1 MAADAGGAGR
11 EDRALS
17 VLLAVKALRA
27 GYGRVPVLHGVDFE
41 VAEGEIVGV
50 LGHNGM
56 GKTTLLKAIM
66 GLVPAAGGVIDYAG
80 LDLTRERA
88 SERARHGIGYVPQ
101 GRGIFPA
108 LSVRDN
114 IRMGLAA
121 HHDEEE
127 EALRR
132 VLAEFPRLEPLL
144 DRDGGALSGGEQQ
157 LLAIARCFISEPDLI
172 LLDEPTE
179 GIQPSIVDRIIE
191 LLRDL
196 NRRRGVTV
204 VMVEQNLDFITEL
217 SHRVLL
223 LRKGVITGEVKGSD
237 AADPALIEE
246 FTGFGGGAG
255 TPAAAPIAAGR
266 AATRVAAAESPAPP
280 VAARGVPPP
289 PASGFGS
296 APMDSAPRLRGSD
309 GRGTGQGR
317 VRRSGMRERR
327 TPMDSRLRGNDE
339 QASSPSYPRSLSP
352 RRRGAESIELAR
364 VLPPELVDR
373 SLMSPSPATTLVPAG
388 ATSGSSEASRP
399 PAPVLNERISYMTVQ
414 RPTHAQLE
422 QIVAELGMHMSDAR
436 IQEFLDVMQGTLDAY
451 DVVDAM
457 PDYLPPVLY
466 PRTAGHRPSPEENP
480 LNAWYVKTEVRGAP
494 RGPLHGR
501 TVALKDNVCL
511 AGVPMMNGASTL
523 KGYTPDVDATVVTRL
538 LDAGATI
545 VGKAHCEYF
554 CLSGGSHTNA
564 TGPVENPHRRGYS
577 AGGSSSG
584 SGALVGG
591 GFVDMAI
598 GGDQGGSIRIPAS
611 YCGCYGMKP
620 THGLVPYTGV
630 MPIETTIDH
639 TGPMTRSVL
648 DNAVMLQAIAGED
661 GLDPRQY
668 HPRVD
673 DYVAAV
679 GRGAGGLRI
688 AVVKEGFGHAASE
701 PDVDAKVRAGAETFR
716 RLGAT
721 VDEVSIPAHLQG
733 PAIWT
738 PIALEGLTNQMMHGN
753 GMGTGWEGMYTTS
766 LLDFHAHWRSRADE
780 LSDTLKISMFI
791 GQYYLKHHRGHY
803 YAKAQN
809 LAPAAPRGVR
819 PGARRL
825 RPAAHADLADEGHP
839 AAAARRPPRA
849 LLPAGLRDAAEHLAL
864 RRDRPSRHVRALRP
878 ERRAAGGDDAGGAGR
893 GRRPP
898 STAPPPPS
906 SRRATGGVGDWTRQK
921 SKRNNELVRGVAA
934 DRTGVDRPADP

>member
-1 MAADAGGAGR
+1 M
-11 EDRALS
+11 
-17 VLLAVKALRA
+17 LLAVKALRA

-41 VAEGEIVGV
+41 VADGEIVGV

-80 LDLTRERA
+80 LDLARERA

-121 HHDEEE
+121 HHDDEE
-127 EALRR
+127 EAVRR
-132 VLAEFPRLEPLL
+132 VLAELPRLEPLL

-157 LLAIARCFISEPDLI
+157 LLAIARCLVSEPDLI

-179 GIQPSIVDRIIE
+179 GIQPSIVDQIIE
-191 LLRDL
+191 LLRGL
-196 NRRRGVTV
+196 NRQRGVTV
-204 VMVEQNLDFITEL
+204 VMVEQNLDFITAL

-223 LRKGVITGEVKGSD
+223 LQKGVIAGEVKGSD

-255 TPAAAPIAAGR
+255 APVSASPAAAGARPVGSTAGSSSAPHVGAVR
-266 AATRVAAAESPAPP
+266 TPAPGA
-280 VAARGVPPP
+280 VSVRG
-289 PASGFGS
+289 GS
-296 APMDSAPRLRGSD
+296 APTAVSEPAPTGAPERAAGAPLR
-309 GRGTGQGR
+309 
-317 VRRSGMRERR
+317 
-327 TPMDSRLRGNDE
+327 
-339 QASSPSYPRSLSP
+339 SSP
-352 RRRGAESIELAR
+352 
-364 VLPPELVDR
+364 VLK
-373 SLMSPSPATTLVPAG
+373 
-388 ATSGSSEASRP
+388 
-399 PAPVLNERISYMTVQ
+399 ERIAYMTAQ
-414 RPTHAQLE
+414 RPTHAQLM
-422 QIVAELGMHMSDAR
+422 QIVTELGMHMSDAR
-436 IQEFLDVMQGTLDAY
+436 VQEFLDVMQGTLEAY

-466 PRTAGHRPSPEENP
+466 PRTAGHRPSQEENP

-523 KGYTPDVDATVVTRL
+523 KGYTPDVDATIVTRL

-630 MPIETTIDH
+630 MPIESTIDH
-639 TGPMTRSVL
+639 TGPMTQNVL
-648 DNAVMLQAIAGED
+648 DNAVMLQAIAGAD

-668 HPRVD
+668 HPQVD
-673 DYVAAV
+673 DYAAAV
-679 GRGAGGLRI
+679 GRGVGGLRI
-688 AVVKEGFGHAASE
+688 AVVKEGFGHAVSE
-701 PDVDAKVRAGAETFR
+701 PDVDTRVRAGAETFR

-721 VDEVSIPAHLQG
+721 VDEVSIPIHLQSL
-733 PAIWT
+733 AIWT

-809 LAPAAPRGVR
+809 LARQLREEYDRVLGAYDLLLMPTLPMKATPLPPRDAP
-819 PGARRL
+819 
-825 RPAAHADLADEGHP
+825 LALYCQRAFEMLSNTASFDVTGHP
-839 AAAARRPPRA
+839 AMSVPCGMSDGLPVGMMLVGGQWQEAVIYRAAAAFERA
-849 LLPAGLRDAAEHLAL
+849 
-864 RRDRPSRHVRALRP
+864 
-878 ERRAAGGDDAGGAGR
+878 
-893 GRRPP
+893 
-898 STAPPPPS
+898 
-906 SRRATGGVGDWTRQK
+906 GDW
-921 SKRNNELVRGVAA
+921 RGM
-934 DRTGVDRPADP
+934 

>member
-1 MAADAGGAGR
+1 M
-11 EDRALS
+11 
-17 VLLAVKALRA
+17 LLAVKALRA

-41 VAEGEIVGV
+41 VEEGEIVGV

-56 GKTTLLKAIM
+56 GKTTLLKTIM
-66 GLVPAAGGVIDYAG
+66 GIVPCAGGTIDYAG

-88 SERARHGIGYVPQ
+88 SERARRGIGYVPQ
-101 GRGIFPA
+101 GRGIFPN

-121 HHDEEE
+121 HHDDED

-132 VLAEFPRLEPLL
+132 ILAEFPLLEPLL
-144 DRDGGALSGGEQQ
+144 GRDGGALSGGEQQ
-157 LLAIARCFISEPDLI
+157 LLAIARCLISEPELI

-223 LRKGVITGEVKGSD
+223 LRKGVISGEVKGSD

-246 FTGFGGGAG
+246 FTGFGGGPG
-255 TPAAAPIAAGR
+255 TPAAASLAM
-266 AATRVAAAESPAPP
+266 TRTASASSPAPP
-280 VAARGVPPP
+280 AAAWGMPSVLPP
-289 PASGFGS
+289 PASS
-296 APMDSAPRLRGSD
+296 APALEGAAPSAAAALP
-309 GRGTGQGR
+309 
-317 VRRSGMRERR
+317 
-327 TPMDSRLRGNDE
+327 
-339 QASSPSYPRSLSP
+339 SP
-352 RRRGAESIELAR
+352 R
-364 VLPPELVDR
+364 
-373 SLMSPSPATTLVPAG
+373 
-388 ATSGSSEASRP
+388 
-399 PAPVLNERISYMTVQ
+399 PVLNERISYMTAQ
-414 RPTHAQLE
+414 RPTHTQLAE
-422 QIVAELGMHMSDAR
+422 IVAELGMHMSDAR

-451 DVVDAM
+451 DIVDAM

-564 TGPVENPHRRGYS
+564 TGPVENPHREGYS

-598 GGDQGGSIRIPAS
+598 GGDQGGSIRIPSS

-639 TGPMTRSVL
+639 TGPMTQSVL

-668 HPRVD
+668 HPQVD
-673 DYVAAV
+673 DYVGAV
-679 GRGAGGLRI
+679 GRGVGGMRI
-688 AVVKEGFGHAASE
+688 AVVKEGFGHAVSE
-701 PDVDAKVRAGAETFR
+701 ADVDARVRAGVETFR

-733 PAIWT
+733 LAIWT
-738 PIALEGLTNQMMHGN
+738 PIVLEGLTNQMMHGN

-780 LSDTLKISMFI
+780 LSDTLKISLFV

-809 LAPAAPRGVR
+809 LARQLREEYDRVLGAYDLLLMPTLPMKATPLPPRDAP
-819 PGARRL
+819 
-825 RPAAHADLADEGHP
+825 LALYCQRAFEMLPNTAPFDVTGHP
-839 AAAARRPPRA
+839 AMSVPCGMSDGLPVGMMLVGGKWKEAVIYRAAAA
-849 LLPAGLRDAAEHLAL
+849 FEQA
-864 RRDRPSRHVRALRP
+864 
-878 ERRAAGGDDAGGAGR
+878 
-893 GRRPP
+893 
-898 STAPPPPS
+898 
-906 SRRATGGVGDWTRQK
+906 GDWR
-921 SKRNNELVRGVAA
+921 EM
-934 DRTGVDRPADP
+934 

>member
-1 MAADAGGAGR
+1 M
-11 EDRALS
+11 S
-17 VLLAVKALRA
+17 VLLEVKALRA

-41 VAEGEIVGV
+41 VEEGEIVGV

-56 GKTTLLKAIM
+56 GKTTLLKTIM
-66 GLVPAAGGVIDYAG
+66 GIVPTAAGVIGYAG

-88 SERARHGIGYVPQ
+88 SERARRGIGYVPQ
-101 GRGIFPA
+101 GRGIFPN

-121 HHDEEE
+121 HHYDEE

-132 VLAEFPRLEPLL
+132 VLVEFPLLEPLL

-157 LLAIARCFISEPDLI
+157 LLAIARCLISEPDLI

-196 NRRRGVTV
+196 NRRHGVTV

-223 LRKGVITGEVKGSD
+223 LQKGVISGEVQGSD
-237 AADPALIEE
+237 ATDPALIEE
-246 FTGFGGGAG
+246 FTGFGGGPG
-255 TPAAAPIAAGR
+255 TPAGAPLAATR
-266 AATRVAAAESPAPP
+266 AATAESPAPSGG
-280 VAARGVPPP
+280 ARGVPPP
-289 PASGFGS
+289 PAAS
-296 APMDSAPRLRGSD
+296 
-309 GRGTGQGR
+309 
-317 VRRSGMRERR
+317 
-327 TPMDSRLRGNDE
+327 TP
-339 QASSPSYPRSLSP
+339 A
-352 RRRGAESIELAR
+352 
-364 VLPPELVDR
+364 
-373 SLMSPSPATTLVPAG
+373 PAG
-388 ATSGSSEASRP
+388 ATANAAAAPRR
-399 PAPVLNERISYMTVQ
+399 PAPVLNERISYMTAQ
-414 RPTHAQLE
+414 RPTHAQLKD
-422 QIVAELGMHMSDAR
+422 IVAELGMHMSDAR
-436 IQEFLDVMQGTLDAY
+436 IQEFLDVMQGTLAAY
-451 DVVDAM
+451 DVVDAL

-466 PRTAGHRPSPEENP
+466 PRTAGHRPSPEQNP

-639 TGPMTRSVL
+639 TGPMTQSVL
-648 DNAVMLQAIAGED
+648 DNAVMLHAIAGAD

-668 HPRVD
+668 HPQVD
-673 DYVAAV
+673 DYVGAV
-679 GRGAGGLRI
+679 GRGAGGMRI
-688 AVVKEGFGHAASE
+688 GVVKEGFGHPVSE
-701 PDVDAKVRAGAETFR
+701 ADVDTRVRAGAETFK

-809 LAPAAPRGVR
+809 LARQLREEYDRVL
-819 PGARRL
+819 GAY
-825 RPAAHADLADEGHP
+825 DLLLMPTLPMKATP
-839 AAAARRPPRA
+839 LPPR
-849 LLPAGLRDAAEHLAL
+849 DASLACTASGPS
-864 RRDRPSRHVRALRP
+864 RCCRTPRPS
-878 ERRAAGGDDAGGAGR
+878 
-893 GRRPP
+893 
-898 STAPPPPS
+898 T
-906 SRRATGGVGDWTRQK
+906 
-921 SKRNNELVRGVAA
+921 
-934 DRTGVDRPADP
+934 

>member
-1 MAADAGGAGR
+1 M
-11 EDRALS
+11 
-17 VLLAVKALRA
+17 LLEVKALQA

-56 GKTTLLKAIM
+56 GKTTLLKTIM
-66 GLVPAAGGVIDYAG
+66 GIVPAAGGVIGYAG

-88 SERARHGIGYVPQ
+88 SERARRGIGYVPQ

-121 HHDEEE
+121 HHDDEE
-127 EALRR
+127 EAVRR
-132 VLAEFPRLEPLL
+132 ILVEFPLLEPLL

-157 LLAIARCFISEPDLI
+157 LLAIARCLISEPDLI

-217 SHRVLL
+217 PHRVLL
-223 LRKGVITGEVKGSD
+223 LRKGVISGEVKGSD

-255 TPAAAPIAAGR
+255 TPAAAPLAADR
-266 AATRVAAAESPAPP
+266 AATRPGVAESPAPH
-280 VAARGVPPP
+280 VAAPGVPTSTAA
-289 PASGFGS
+289 PAQGASIPATVAVGGTPALTAASTS
-296 APMDSAPRLRGSD
+296 APGGAP
-309 GRGTGQGR
+309 
-317 VRRSGMRERR
+317 
-327 TPMDSRLRGNDE
+327 
-339 QASSPSYPRSLSP
+339 AI
-352 RRRGAESIELAR
+352 AA
-364 VLPPELVDR
+364 VLPR
-373 SLMSPSPATTLVPAG
+373 HA
-388 ATSGSSEASRP
+388 
-399 PAPVLNERISYMTVQ
+399 APVLNERISYMTAQ
-414 RPTHAQLE
+414 RPTHAQLKE
-422 QIVAELGMHMSDAR
+422 IVAELGMHMSDAR
-436 IQEFLDVMQGTLDAY
+436 VQEFLDVMQGTLEAY

-466 PRTAGHRPSPEENP
+466 PRTAGHRPSLEENP

-598 GGDQGGSIRIPAS
+598 GGDQGGSIRIPSS

-668 HPRVD
+668 HPQVG
-673 DYVAAV
+673 DYAGAV
-679 GRGAGGLRI
+679 GRGAGGMRI
-688 AVVKEGFGHAASE
+688 GVVKEGFGHPVSE
-701 PDVDAKVRAGAETFR
+701 TDVDAKVRAGAETFR

-780 LSDTLKISMFI
+780 LSDTLKISMFV

-809 LAPAAPRGVR
+809 LARQLREEYDRVLGAYDLLLMPTLPMKATPLPPRDAP
-819 PGARRL
+819 
-825 RPAAHADLADEGHP
+825 LALYCQRAFEMLPNTAPFDVTGHP
-839 AAAARRPPRA
+839 AMSVPCGMSDGLPVGMMLVGGKWKEAVIYRAAAA
-849 LLPAGLRDAAEHLAL
+849 FEQA
-864 RRDRPSRHVRALRP
+864 
-878 ERRAAGGDDAGGAGR
+878 
-893 GRRPP
+893 
-898 STAPPPPS
+898 
-906 SRRATGGVGDWTRQK
+906 GDW
-921 SKRNNELVRGVAA
+921 RGM
-934 DRTGVDRPADP
+934 

>member
-1 MAADAGGAGR
+1 M
-11 EDRALS
+11 S

-41 VAEGEIVGV
+41 VEEGEIVGV

-66 GLVPAAGGVIDYAG
+66 GIVPAAGGVIDYAG
-80 LDLTRERA
+80 LDLTREKA
-88 SERARHGIGYVPQ
+88 SERARRGIGYVPQ

-121 HHDEEE
+121 HHHDDDE

-132 VLAEFPRLEPLL
+132 VLAEFPLLEPLL

-157 LLAIARCFISEPDLI
+157 LLAIARCLISEPDLI

-196 NRRRGVTV
+196 NRRRGATV

-223 LRKGVITGEVKGSD
+223 LQKGVISGEVKGSD

-246 FTGFGGGAG
+246 FTGFGGGARAS
-255 TPAAAPIAAGR
+255 AAAPMAASR
-266 AATRVAAAESPAPP
+266 TATAEFHAPP
-280 VAARGVPPP
+280 ATVQRGAPP
-289 PASGFGS
+289 PASVFGS
-296 APMDSAPRLRGSD
+296 D
-309 GRGTGQGR
+309 
-317 VRRSGMRERR
+317 
-327 TPMDSRLRGNDE
+327 PMDSRLRGNDGRGPSGIRR
-339 QASSPSYPRSLSP
+339 ADYHSRFRGSDGNSTWSSFP
-352 RRRGAESIELAR
+352 RRAESTELPQ

-373 SLMSPSPATTLVPAG
+373 SLMPPAPVIAPVPSG
-388 ATSGSSEASRP
+388 ATPNPAAAPRH
-399 PAPVLNERISYMTVQ
+399 PAPVLNERIAYMTVQ
-414 RPTHAQLE
+414 RPTHAQLGE
-422 QIVAELGMHMSDAR
+422 IVAELGMHMSDAR

-451 DVVDAM
+451 DVVDSM

-554 CLSGGSHTNA
+554 CLSGGSHTGA
-564 TGPVENPHRRGYS
+564 AGPVENPHKAGYS

-584 SGALVGG
+584 SAALVGG
-591 GFVDMAI
+591 GYVDMAI
-598 GGDQGGSIRIPAS
+598 GGDQGGSIRIPSS
-611 YCGCYGMKP
+611 YSGCYGMKP
-620 THGLVPYTGV
+620 THGLVPYTGI
-630 MPIETTIDH
+630 MPIEATIDI
-639 TGPMTRSVL
+639 TGPMTQNVL

-661 GLDPRQY
+661 GLDPRQF
-668 HPRVD
+668 HPQVD
-673 DYVAAV
+673 DYVAAL
-679 GRGAGGLRI
+679 GRGAGGIRI
-688 AVVKEGFGHAASE
+688 AVVKEGFGHPVSE

-721 VDEVSIPAHLQG
+721 VDEVSIPAHLLG
-733 PAIWT
+733 LAIWT

-753 GMGTGWEGMYTTS
+753 GMGTGWKGMYTTS

-780 LSDTLKISMFI
+780 LSDTLKISMFV

-809 LAPAAPRGVR
+809 LARQLREEYDRVLGAYDLLLMPTLPMKATPLPPRDAP
-819 PGARRL
+819 
-825 RPAAHADLADEGHP
+825 LALYCQRAFEMLPNTAPFSLTGHP
-839 AAAARRPPRA
+839 AMSVPCGMSHGLPVGMMLVGGKWREAVIYRAAAAFERA
-849 LLPAGLRDAAEHLAL
+849 
-864 RRDRPSRHVRALRP
+864 
-878 ERRAAGGDDAGGAGR
+878 
-893 GRRPP
+893 
-898 STAPPPPS
+898 
-906 SRRATGGVGDWTRQK
+906 GDW
-921 SKRNNELVRGVAA
+921 SEM
-934 DRTGVDRPADP
+934 